1 MKGRLR
7 SSLLALVL
15 MGSPLAALAQAQE
28 DTTDWLGNP
37 LRTEQPEDI
46 GVQPDDSVDPFEGRP
61 LPTAIQEKGPR
72 PKESQ

>member
-1 MKGRLR
+1 
-7 SSLLALVL
+7 

-61 LPTAIQEKGPR
+61 LPTAIQEKGQAEVRSFGVGSSSDDPLA
-72 PKESQ
+72 

>member
-1 MKGRLR
+1 VKGRLR

-28 DTTDWLGNP
+28 DTTDWLGNR
-37 LRTEQPEDI
+37 LWTEQQEDI

-61 LPTAIQEKGPR
+61 LPTAI
-72 PKESQ
+72 